1 MLNSYYLGGAKFMN
15 INFDDIVNKF
25 GKKAKEYSQDKKKTK
40 KLLDDAMEKAKKK
53 GPFEAIW
60 ENIQLLFGIVKD
72 WISGDYKDV
81 PIGSIIA
88 IIVGLLYFVS
98 PIDIIPDFIPGGLVD
113 DALVLGLIIKQVK
126 SDLDK
131 YKEWLDEKELA

>member
-1 MLNSYYLGGAKFMN
+1 MY
-15 INFDDIVNKF
+15 INFDDIVKKF
-25 GKKAKEYSQDKKKTK
+25 GKKAKEYSKDKKKTK
-40 KLLDDAMEKAKKK
+40 KLLNEAIEKAKKK
-53 GPFEAIW
+53 GPFEEIW
-60 ENIQLLFGIVKD
+60 ESIQLLFRIVKD

-81 PIGSIIA
+81 PKGSIIA
-88 IIVGLLYFVS
+88 IIIGLLYFVS

-113 DALVLGLIIKQVK
+113 DALVLGLVIKQVK

>member
-1 MLNSYYLGGAKFMN
+1 MLNSHYLRGAKFMN
-15 INFDDIVNKF
+15 INFDDISNKF
-25 GKKAKEYSQDKKKTK
+25 GKKAKEYSKDKKKTK
-40 KLLDDAMEKAKKK
+40 KLLDEAIEKAKKK
-53 GPFEAIW
+53 GPLEEIW
-60 ENIQLLFGIVKD
+60 DNIQLLFGIVKD
-72 WISGDYKDV
+72 WISGNYKDV

-88 IIVGLLYFVS
+88 IIIGLLYFVS

-131 YKEWLDEKELA
+131 YKEWVDEKELA